1 MADAAIKPDDK
12 VVKLQVAAARQ
23 EESGQGI
30 ARLPR
35 TAMSALGVI
44 EGDVIAIEGK
54 RPTAARAVL
63 AYAEDEGLEVIRLDG
78 LQRANAEVGSGDHV
92 QIRKAESRAATRVVF
107 APAQREMRLQG
118 PGEALKRNFAGRPL
132 VAGDLVATTG
142 QTQVR
147 DMPPQVARMLNAPA
161 FALTQIRLTVVA
173 TSPKGIVHID
183 EDTEVELREEFEEAR
198 AGRGEVNYDDVGGMG
213 DTIRQLR
220 EMVEL
225 PLRYPE
231 LFTRLGVDPPKGVLL
246 HGPPGTGKTRL
257 ARAVANESEASFF
270 TINGPEI
277 MGSAYGESERRLREV
292 FEEAAKAAPS
302 IVFIDE
308 IDSIAPKRSGSP
320 GEAEKRLVAQL
331 LTLMDGLGTHTNIV
345 VIAATNRPD
354 AIDEALRRPGRFDR
368 EIVIG
373 VPDESGRREV
383 LGIHTRGMPLA
394 EGVDLDEL
402 ARTTHGFVGADLA
415 ALSREAAMDAVRRIM
430 PQLDLEAQTIPPQV
444 LEDLTV
450 TRDDFLNALK
460 RVQPSAMREVMVQV
474 PNVGWSDIGG
484 ADEAAEKLKEGIE
497 LPLKNP
503 DAFRRLGIRP
513 AKGFL
518 LYGPPG
524 TGKTLLAKAVAKE
537 SEANFISI
545 KSSDLLSKWY
555 GESEQQ
561 ISRLFARARQVAP
574 CVIFIDEIDSLVPA
588 RGSSGN
594 EPQVTARVVNTI
606 LAEMD
611 GMEELSSVVLV
622 GATNRPGLVDPA
634 LLRPGR
640 LDELVYVGTP
650 DAKGREH
657 ILGIHT
663 ARMPLAKDVDLGV
676 IARDAERF
684 TGADLEDVVRRAG
697 LSAIRRAGADADQ
710 VTAKDF
716 TEALADSRATVTPE
730 MEAEYLRMKGELK
743 KRAAEVNLAPLGF
756 LAPGMVESTRDKKH
770 GPSTT

>member
-1 MADAAIKPDDK
+1 MADAVDAK
-12 VVKLQVAAARQ
+12 VEQGEVRLQVAAARQ
-23 EESGQGI
+23 EESGTGVARMPRSAFKTLGI
-30 ARLPR
+30 
-35 TAMSALGVI
+35 T
-44 EGDVIAIEGK
+44 EGDVVELEGK
-54 RPTAARAVL
+54 RVTAAIAL
-63 AYAEDEGLEVIRLDG
+63 PAYAEDESLDVVRLDG
-78 LQRANAEVGSGDHV
+78 LQRANAQTSSGEHIK
-92 QIRKAESRAATRVVF
+92 IRSVESRPATRVVF

-118 PGEALKRNFAGRPL
+118 PTEALKRVFFRRPL

-142 QTQVR
+142 QQPVQDVPAAVR
-147 DMPPQVARMLNAPA
+147 RMYNAPA
-161 FALTQIRLTVVA
+161 YALTQIRLQVVSTV
-173 TSPKGIVHID
+173 PKGIVHID
-183 EDTEVELREEFEEAR
+183 ESTEVELRSEFEEPSDS
-198 AGRGEVNYDDVGGMG
+198 RGIINYDDVGGMQE
-213 DTIRQLR
+213 TIDALR

-257 ARAVANESEASFF
+257 AQAVANESDAEFF

-277 MGSAYGESERRLREV
+277 MGSAYGESEKRLREV
-292 FEEAAKAAPS
+292 FEQAQRSAPA

-308 IDSIAPKRSGSP
+308 IDSIAPKRQNVT

-331 LTLMDGLGTHTNIV
+331 LTLMDGLQARSNLV

-368 EIVIG
+368 EIIIG
-373 VPDESGRREV
+373 VPDEQGRREI
-383 LGIHTRGMPLA
+383 LAIHTRGMPLG
-394 EGVDLDEL
+394 EGVDLKEL
-402 ARTTHGFVGADLA
+402 ARSTHGFVGADLA
-415 ALSREAAMDAVRRIM
+415 ALAREAAIEAVRRIM
-430 PQLDLEAQTIPPQV
+430 PKLDLDARTIPPEV
-444 LEDLTV
+444 LETLQV
-450 TRDDFLNALK
+450 EKDDFRAAVK
-460 RVQPSAMREVMVQV
+460 RVQPSAMREVMVQA
-474 PNVGWSDIGG
+474 PTIGWSDIGG
-484 ADEAAEKLKEGIE
+484 LDEAAEKLREGVE
-497 LPLKNP
+497 LPLRNP
-503 DAFRRLGIRP
+503 AAFERIGIRP

-537 SEANFISI
+537 AEANFISM

-561 ISRLFARARQVAP
+561 ISRMFARARQVAP

-588 RGSSGN
+588 RGSEAN

-611 GMEELSSVVLV
+611 GMEELNSIVVI

-640 LDELVYVGTP
+640 FDELVYVGAP
-650 DAKGREH
+650 DQAGRLH

-663 ARMPLAKDVDLGV
+663 RDMPLADDVNLAG
-676 IARDAERF
+676 IAAETERF

-697 LSAIRRAGADADQ
+697 LIAIRKRGENATE
-710 VTAKDF
+710 VTGQDF
-716 TEALADSRATVTPE
+716 TEALADSRATVTEQME
-730 MEAEYLRMKGELK
+730 MEYLRMRGELK
-743 KRAAEVNLAPLGF
+743 KRAMQVQPIGF
-756 LAPGMVESTRDKKH
+756 IHEGMVESTRERKH
-770 GPSTT
+770 TPGS